1 MSEELTLREAIP
13 IDAAKLISFL
23 KKASQQSDFIVFED
37 LKNLTVKTEE
47 RSLDAIYQSKVDEL
61 MVAVFD
67 EEIIGYCRI
76 EAKDDGQAEL
86 GIVVDKDFWNN
97 GIASYLIEDTLDWI
111 ASSPLRKVFLEVYK
125 NNPVAIHIYQKYGFA
140 TELTKDKTLIMSKM
154 V

>member
-13 IDAAKLISFL
+13 SDAAKLISFL

-37 LKNLTVKTEE
+37 LKDLTVESEE
-47 RSLDAIYQSKVDEL
+47 KSLDAIYQSKIDEL

-67 EEIIGYCRI
+67 EDIIGYCRI
-76 EAKDDGQAEL
+76 EAKDSEQAEL

-97 GIASYLIEDTLDWI
+97 GIASYLIEDTLDWVG
-111 ASSPLRKVFLEVYK
+111 SSPLKKIFLEVYK
-125 NNPVAIHIYQKYGFA
+125 NNSVAIHIYQKYGF
-140 TELTKDKTLIMSKM
+140 TTGLTKDKTLIMSKM